1 MGEPQTL
8 GYGQVAVA
16 ACLVLINAAISLWLG
31 LRIERSLL
39 WASVRTVVQL
49 LLVGLILEWVFRLD
63 RWEGV
68 LGIAAVM
75 TLIAGFTAAGRN
87 ERRYRGIGLNTVVS
101 VWASSWLVTGFALLL
116 VLRGDEAVD
125 GEMAWYRPQY
135 AIPLLG
141 MILGNTLNGITVG
154 LNAFTEAVSGRRA
167 EVEAGLAVGA
177 TRWEAARPR
186 GTACGAAGD
195 DADHQFDARRRD
207 RQFAGDDDRPDLVGD
222 AADRGGQIPDR
233 LDVLDRVG
241 NGDRDDLG
249 GAAELRPL
257 VHARTSVRVSAA
269 VACGVTRRAGPLIR
283 RSRGPAPNTR
293 DFSGSIRVCR

>member
-1 MGEPQTL
+1 MGELQTL

-16 ACLVLINAAISLWLG
+16 ASLVLVNAAISLWLG

-68 LGIAAVM
+68 LAIAAVM

-87 ERRYRGIGLNTVVS
+87 ERRYRGIGFNTVVS

-116 VLRGDEAVD
+116 VLRGGDAD
-125 GEMAWYRPQY
+125 GVELTWYRPQY

-154 LNAFTEAVSGRRA
+154 LNAFTEALSGRRP
-167 EVEAGLAVGA
+167 EVEAAFAVGA
-177 TRWEAARPR
+177 TRWEAARPAVR
-186 GTACGAAGD
+186 RAVRLGMMPILNSMLVVGIVSLPGMMTGQILSGTPPIEAVKYQIVLMFLIASGTAIGTTSAVLLSYFSLFTPE
-195 DADHQFDARRRD
+195 HRFEFRR
-207 RQFAGDDDRPDLVGD
+207 LW
-222 AADRGGQIPDR
+222 
-233 LDVLDRVG
+233 RVG
-241 NGDRDDLG
+241 
-249 GAAELRPL
+249 
-257 VHARTSVRVSAA
+257 
-269 VACGVTRRAGPLIR
+269 
-283 RSRGPAPNTR
+283 
-293 DFSGSIRVCR
+293 